1 MPQKP
6 KKPTKPRKPRKKKLR
21 AQASPKS
28 RALASPSA
36 MIEAVAPATADEQL
50 GDDQVLQI
58 LVDCVPAAGGTK
70 DPIEMAKKLSDYGFV
85 TKDQVSVL
93 NTFVVGDQQ
102 LGVRRFG
109 FRLSGDAL
117 SFAAPSTSMND
128 YAGAIQNKAK
138 KSA

>member
-1 MPQKP
+1 MP
-6 KKPTKPRKPRKKKLR
+6 KKNKKPSKPRKSKKKKVR
-21 AQASPKS
+21 AKAPPRDRASAGPLVTTETVV
-28 RALASPSA
+28 LA
-36 MIEAVAPATADEQL
+36 TTDEQL

-70 DPIEMAKKLSDYGFV
+70 DPIEMTNKLSDYGFV

-93 NTFVVGDQQ
+93 NVFVVGNQQ

-117 SFAAPSTSMND
+117 SFAAPSTSIND
-128 YAGAIQNKAK
+128 YAGNIQKKAT

>member
-1 MPQKP
+1 MPKKTKKPSKSRKP
-6 KKPTKPRKPRKKKLR
+6 KKKKVRAKP
-21 AQASPKS
+21 STTG
-28 RALASPSA
+28 RALTGRSA
-36 MIEAVAPATADEQL
+36 PTEMVARAATDEQL

-70 DPIEMAKKLSDYGFV
+70 DPIEMTKKLSDYGFV

-93 NTFVVGDQQ
+93 NTFVVGNQQ

-109 FRLSGDAL
+109 FKLSGDAL

-128 YAGAIQNKAK
+128 YAGTIQKKAT